1 MLTGMDRLDI
11 IDTESARFTTEP
23 GGTDPDGQVDP
34 SRASTVSA
42 PVAELALWAWTRG
55 GTVHRSADSAA
66 LDALLAQGMR

>member
-23 GGTDPDGQVDP
+23 
-34 SRASTVSA
+34 A
-42 PVAELALWAWTRG
+42 VAELAMWAWTRG